1 MNRRRLLIG
10 LAVLPLALGLWQIGE
25 AGYIHAKALLA
36 QHLIA
41 KAWAETLTGSRAVR
55 PWPWA
60 DSWPVARLEF
70 PAEGKEMI
78 VLAGGSGR
86 TLAFAPGHLDG
97 SPLPGA
103 PGNSIIGGHRDTHF
117 RLLERLKPGD
127 VIRAWDRTGVRHR
140 FRVTSTQVVDSRTT
154 RLDPD
159 GVTPGLILVTC
170 YPFDAIVP
178 GGPLRYLVFAEAD
191 PAPRRAGTGREQN
204 AGPPRGRPE
213 SFQSLT
219 KRNRVGPESPKF
231 QPLGLLGA

>member
-1 MNRRRLLIG
+1 MKRRRGLIG

-25 AGYIHAKALLA
+25 AGYIHAKARLA

-41 KAWAETLTGSRAVR
+41 KAWAETVGGSPAVR

-60 DSWPVARLEF
+60 DAWPVARLEF
-70 PAEGKEMI
+70 PAEGEEMI
-78 VLAGGSGR
+78 VLSGGSGR

-97 SPLPGA
+97 SPLPGR

-117 RLLERLKPGD
+117 RLLERLAPGD
-127 VIRAWDRTGVRHR
+127 VIRAEDRAGVRHR
-140 FRVTSTQVVDSRTT
+140 FRVTAKQIVDSRTT

-159 GVTPGLILVTC
+159 GARPALILVTC

-191 PAPRRAGTGREQN
+191 
-204 AGPPRGRPE
+204 AGPPSQGAIAVTGLDP
-213 SFQSLT
+213 SD
-219 KRNRVGPESPKF
+219 SPS
-231 QPLGLLGA
+231 P

>member
-41 KAWAETLTGSRAVR
+41 KAWAETLAGSRAVR

-70 PAEGKEMI
+70 PAMGEEMI

-117 RLLERLKPGD
+117 RLLERLAPGD
-127 VIRAWDRTGVRHR
+127 VIHAEDRAGVRHR
-140 FRVTSTQVVDSRTT
+140 FRVTATRVVDARTT
-154 RLDPD
+154 RLDPGGD
-159 GVTPGLILVTC
+159 TPALILVTC

-191 PAPRRAGTGREQN
+191 PPPRRSGTDRNPPSEGTI
-204 AGPPRGRPE
+204 AVTGLGPGGFP
-213 SFQSLT
+213 
-219 KRNRVGPESPKF
+219 SP
-231 QPLGLLGA
+231 